1 MRMRG
6 PRIKICLVSFMLILI
21 GIAIVNPAFAKV
33 AMNFDEVDI
42 SIFLKTMSEVTGKS
56 FILSDKVKGNISFVS
71 SKDVPDDKVY
81 DVVLAILMASGF
93 SAVPGENNIVH
104 IYPSQEALKMS
115 GRIFYGSDF
124 HEEKVEGIITQ
135 IIPLKFAD
143 SNTVVNV
150 VRPVFSSD
158 LLITAYR
165 RTNAVV
171 ANGNVH
177 TINLLLSMIQ
187 FLDTEIAQEQ
197 SDIHIYH
204 LENADATTMSQTL
217 QSMSSGIPTRKDQQQ
232 QQQAP
237 EAGYFRERFRVVA
250 NVETNSL
257 IIISDPQD
265 WEKIERIIVELDKK
279 RQQVLVE
286 AMIVEIDLQDDQ
298 DLGFDMRALIDTGM
312 DAEGLVSFNSGI
324 AQEAIQTGGI
334 QGMTIGLLK
343 GDFDMYAI
351 LAANRENDN
360 IKILSTPEIVT
371 IENHEATIN
380 ISEQIP
386 FITGSRV
393 DENNNVIET
402 IEYRDVGILL
412 KLTPHINEKGYITMD
427 INQTIQKIVE
437 ETRELANPS
446 VFNREI
452 TSKVTVM
459 DSRTIVIGGL
469 IRDDTQFIEQKVP
482 FLGDIPLLGLFFRR
496 KKKQRLRT
504 NLLVFITPTIVT
516 DDEII
521 AQVTEERK
529 AGQQELEQDW
539 VRKGFKGKIEMP
551 GDESSETEAAK

>member
-1 MRMRG
+1 MRG
-6 PRIKICLVSFMLILI
+6 FIIKICLVPLVLMLL
-21 GIAIVNPAFAKV
+21 GITLVNPAFAAV

-56 FILSDKVKGNISFVS
+56 FVISDKVKGNISFVS
-71 SKDVPDDKVY
+71 SKDVPNEKVY
-81 DVVLAILMASGF
+81 EVVLAILMASGF

-124 HEEKVEGIITQ
+124 HEDKVEGIITQ

-143 SNTVVNV
+143 ANTVVNV

-171 ANGNVH
+171 ANGNVR
-177 TINLLLSMIQ
+177 TINLLLSMIK

-204 LENADATTMSQTL
+204 LENADAATMSQTL
-217 QSMSSGIPTRKDQQQ
+217 QSMSSGIPTRKDQQ

-265 WEKIERIIVELDKK
+265 WEKIERIIVELDMK

-298 DLGFDMRALIDTGM
+298 DLGFDLRAIIDTDI
-312 DAEGLVSFNSGI
+312 DADGIVSFNSGL
-324 AQEAIQTGGI
+324 AQEAIQQGGI

-393 DENNNVIET
+393 DEQNNVIET

-437 ETRELANPS
+437 ETRGLANPS

-459 DSRTIVIGGL
+459 NSRTIVIGGL
-469 IRDDTQFIEQKVP
+469 IRDDIQFIEQKVP
-482 FLGDIPLLGLFFRR
+482 LLGDIPLLGLFFRR
-496 KKKQRLRT
+496 TKKQRLRT
-504 NLLVFITPTIVT
+504 NLMVFITPTIVT
-516 DDEII
+516 DDEIL
-521 AQVTEERK
+521 AQLTDERK
-529 AGQQELEQDW
+529 TAQEELEQDW
-539 VRKGFKGKIEMP
+539 VRKGRKGKIEMP
-551 GDESSETEAAK
+551 GTEGPEDTSSEDK

>member
-1 MRMRG
+1 M
-6 PRIKICLVSFMLILI
+6 IVL
-21 GIAIVNPAFAKV
+21 AHVNPAFAKV

-42 SIFLKTMSEVTGKS
+42 NIFLKTMSEVTGKS
-56 FILSDKVKGNISFVS
+56 FVVSDKVKGKISFVS
-71 SKDVPDDKVY
+71 SRDVPNDKVY
-81 DVVLAILMASGF
+81 EVVLAILMASGF
-93 SAVPGENNIVH
+93 SAVPGENNIVN

-115 GRIFYGSDF
+115 GRIYWGVDF

-135 IIPLKFAD
+135 IIPLQYAD
-143 SNTVVNV
+143 ASTVVNV

-165 RTNAVV
+165 RTNSIV
-171 ANGNVH
+171 ANGNVR

-265 WEKIERIIVELDKK
+265 WEKIERIILELDMK

-286 AMIVEIDLQDDQ
+286 AMIVEIDLQDEQ
-298 DLGFDMRALIDTGM
+298 DLGFDLRAIIDTDI
-312 DAEGLVSFNSGI
+312 DADGIVAFDSGL
-324 AQEAIQTGGI
+324 AQEAIQTGGV

-360 IKILSTPEIVT
+360 LKILSTPEIVT

-386 FITGSRV
+386 FLTGSRV

-402 IEYRDVGILL
+402 IEYRDVGIVL
-412 KLTPHINEKGYITMD
+412 KLTPSINEKGYITMD

-437 ETRELANPS
+437 ETRELASPS
-446 VFNREI
+446 IFNREI

-459 DSRTIVIGGL
+459 NSRTIVIGGL
-469 IRDDTQFIEQKVP
+469 IRDDVQLIEQKVP
-482 FLGDIPLLGLFFRR
+482 LLGDIPLLGLFFRR
-496 KKKQRLRT
+496 TRKQRIRT
-504 NLLVFITPTIVT
+504 NLMVFITPTIVT

-521 AQVTEERK
+521 SQVTEDRK
-529 AGQQELEQDW
+529 AAQDELEKDW
-539 VRKGFKGKIEMP
+539 VRKGRKGKIEMP
-551 GDESSETEAAK
+551 GSEIPKAEPSESE

>member
-1 MRMRG
+1 MHG
-6 PRIKICLVSFMLILI
+6 HKVKVCLVPLFLILI
-21 GIAIVNPAFAKV
+21 GIALVHPAFAKV

-56 FILSDKVKGNISFVS
+56 FVISDKVKGKISFVS
-71 SKDVPDDKVY
+71 SRDVPNDKVY
-81 DVVLAILMASGF
+81 DVVLALLMASGF

-115 GRIFYGSDF
+115 GRIFYGADF
-124 HEEKVEGIITQ
+124 HKEKIEGIITQ
-135 IIPLKFAD
+135 IIPLQFAD
-143 SNTVVNV
+143 ASTVVNV
-150 VRPVFSSD
+150 VRPIFSSD

-171 ANGNVH
+171 ANGNVR
-177 TINLLLSMIQ
+177 TINLLLSMIR

-204 LENADATTMSQTL
+204 LENADATTMAQTL
-217 QSMSSGIPTRKDQQQ
+217 QSMSSGIPARKDQQ

-265 WEKIERIIVELDKK
+265 WEKIERIIVELDRK

-298 DLGFDMRALIDTGM
+298 DLGFDLRAIIDTGT
-312 DAEGLVSFNSGI
+312 DADGILAFNSGI
-324 AQEAIQTGGI
+324 AQEAIQTGGV

-371 IENHEATIN
+371 IENHEATIT

-386 FITGSRV
+386 FVTGSRV
-393 DENNNVIET
+393 DDQNNVIET

-452 TSKVTVM
+452 ISKVTVK

-469 IRDDTQFIEQKVP
+469 IRDDIQFIEQKVP

-496 KKKQRLRT
+496 TKKQRLRT
-504 NLLVFITPTIVT
+504 NLMIFITPTIVT
-516 DDEII
+516 DDEIF

-529 AGQQELEQDW
+529 AGQKELEQDW
-539 VRKGFKGKIEMP
+539 VRKGRKGKIEPP
-551 GDESSETEAAK
+551 GSEEPEESE

>member
-1 MRMRG
+1 MHG
-6 PRIKICLVSFMLILI
+6 HKVKVFLVPLILILI
-21 GIAIVNPAFAKV
+21 GIALVHPAFAKV

-56 FILSDKVKGNISFVS
+56 FVISDKVKGKISFVS
-71 SKDVPDDKVY
+71 SRDVPNDKVY
-81 DVVLAILMASGF
+81 DVVLALLTASGF

-115 GRIFYGSDF
+115 GRIFYGADF
-124 HEEKVEGIITQ
+124 HKEKVEGIITQ
-135 IIPLKFAD
+135 IIPIQFAD
-143 SNTVVNV
+143 ATTVVNV

-171 ANGNVH
+171 ANGNVR
-177 TINLLLSMIQ
+177 TINLLLSMIH

-217 QSMSSGIPTRKDQQQ
+217 QSMSSGIPARKDQQ

-265 WEKIERIIVELDKK
+265 WEKIERIIVELDRK

-298 DLGFDMRALIDTGM
+298 DLGFDLRAIIDTGT
-312 DAEGLVSFNSGI
+312 DADGILAFNSGI
-324 AQEAIQTGGI
+324 AQEAIQTGGVS
-334 QGMTIGLLK
+334 GMTIGLLK

-371 IENHEATIN
+371 IENHEASIN
-380 ISEQIP
+380 ITEQIP

-393 DENNNVIET
+393 DDQNNVIET
-402 IEYRDVGILL
+402 IEYRDVGIML

-427 INQTIQKIVE
+427 INQTIQKIQE

-452 TSKVTVM
+452 ISKVTVK

-469 IRDDTQFIEQKVP
+469 IRDDIQFIEQKVP

-496 KKKQRLRT
+496 TKKQRLRT
-504 NLLVFITPTIVT
+504 NLMVFITPTIVT
-516 DDEII
+516 DDEIL

-529 AGQQELEQDW
+529 AGQKELEQDW
-539 VRKGFKGKIEMP
+539 VRKGRKGKIEMP
-551 GDESSETEAAK
+551 GSEEPEESE

>member
-1 MRMRG
+1 MRG

-21 GIAIVNPAFAKV
+21 CIAIVNPAFAKV

-56 FILSDKVKGNISFVS
+56 FVLSDKVKGKISFVS
-71 SKDVPDDKVY
+71 SKDVPNDKVY

-115 GRIFYGSDF
+115 GRIFYGTDF

-135 IIPLKFAD
+135 IIPLIFAD

-165 RTNAVV
+165 RTNAIV

-232 QQQAP
+232 QQQQAP

-265 WEKIERIIVELDKK
+265 WEKIERIIIELDMK

-324 AQEAIQTGGI
+324 AQEAIQTGGV

-452 TSKVTVM
+452 NSKVTVM

-482 FLGDIPLLGLFFRR
+482 LLGDIPLLGLFFRR
-496 KKKQRLRT
+496 TKKQRLRT
-504 NLLVFITPTIVT
+504 NLMVFITPTIVT

-529 AGQQELEQDW
+529 AGQKELEQDW
-539 VRKGFKGKIEMP
+539 SRKGFKGKIEMP
-551 GDESSETEAAK
+551 GDEQSETEAAK